1 MKGISK
7 MKKILAV
14 LVAALLM
21 NLISQDVLAEETK
34 PINNEKENILTVI
47 TADMVAYGLNYET
60 WNINEEYRDSIYNRR
75 VRDKAEEMN
84 INLIQDAEDK
94 NYSDYYIFE
103 TNGIGTVS
111 FGMEDYEKWYTENDS
126 IDIINTE
133 DLKVMT
139 TLINEVI
146 LEVQK
151 ISVDQSN

>member
-1 MKGISK
+1 MKEKDLNFNPVILFTDAEK
-7 MKKILAV
+7 ANKIGAV
-14 LVAALLM
+14 
-21 NLISQDVLAEETK
+21 TF
-34 PINNEKENILTVI
+34 INQLSDNEKENILTVI

-84 INLIQDAEDK
+84 INLIQYAEDK